1 MFGKGIKQFQTANI
15 SIKQVNGGARTK
27 RWDSKPKYRPYLVNN
42 IKLKRSTNNTI
53 VPEAEQLN
61 NT

>member
-27 RWDSKPKYRPYLVNN
+27 HWDSKPKYRPYLVNN

-53 VPEAEQLN
+53 VP
-61 NT
+61 